1 MKQIVEFSS
10 DKQTQTLNN
19 ILSKDKGKYS
29 VYDIFRILPYDI
41 TYDGKR
47 GYLSISNSGIA
58 YISISFNKKLNII
71 YAENIRY
78 SNTNIFDCFI
88 KALEWFKRN
97 ESSIVINAFD

>member
-41 TYDGKR
+41 TYNGKR
-47 GYLSISNSGIA
+47 GYLSVSNTGIA
-58 YISISFNKKLNII
+58 YTSISFNKKLNII
-71 YAENIRY
+71 YAENIVY
-78 SNTNIFDCFI
+78 SYDNIFDCFI
-88 KALEWFKRN
+88 KVLEWFKKN